1 MRRLTSLLLLVMIAV
16 AAVGTYAV
24 KEEPG
29 WYIRLRY
36 PLKYEA
42 IIRGHANTYGLQ
54 PAYVAAVVFT
64 ESKFEP
70 GAKSSAGAIGLM
82 QLLPD
87 TAQGIADR
95 TGGGNFTTSDLYDP
109 ELNVRYGC
117 WYLNALRDK
126 YSDHPQALEL
136 ALAAYNAG
144 QGNVDRWVA
153 ATPDGRVVRIRFRET
168 RDYVKRVERM
178 QSLYQR
184 GYGLR

>member
-1 MRRLTSLLLLVMIAV
+1 
-16 AAVGTYAV
+16 
-24 KEEPG
+24 
-29 WYIRLRY
+29 
-36 PLKYEA
+36 
-42 IIRGHANTYGLQ
+42 
-54 PAYVAAVVFT
+54 
-64 ESKFEP
+64 
-70 GAKSSAGAIGLM
+70 
-82 QLLPD
+82 LLPT

-126 YSDHPQALEL
+126 YSDHPQSLEL

-144 QGNVDRWVA
+144 QGNVDRWVE

>member
-1 MRRLTSLLLLVMIAV
+1 MRRLTSLVLLVVIAV

-42 IIRGHANTYGLQ
+42 IIRGHAHTYGLQ

-82 QLLPD
+82 QLLPG
-87 TAQGIADR
+87 TAQGIADH
-95 TGGGNFTTSDLYDP
+95 TGGHGFVASDLYVP
-109 ELNVRYGC
+109 EINVRYGC
-117 WYLNALRDK
+117 WYLRQLQTK
-126 YSDHPQALEL
+126 YADHPQAEDL

-153 ATPDGRVVRIRFRET
+153 ATPAGEPVLIPFAET
-168 RDYVKRVERM
+168 RAYIARVHELER
-178 QSLYQR
+178 LYRR
-184 GYGLR
+184 GYGL

>member
-1 MRRLTSLLLLVMIAV
+1 MRRLFGALALVVLVLGAV
-16 AAVGTYAV
+16 AIYAV
-24 KEEPG
+24 RLEPD
-29 WYIRLRY
+29 WYIRARY
-36 PLKYEA
+36 PLQFQTIIEA
-42 IIRGHANTYGLQ
+42 HAVNYDLD
-54 PAYVAAVVFT
+54 PSLVAAVVYT
-64 ESKFEP
+64 ESKFDPRAE
-70 GAKSSAGAIGLM
+70 SSAGALGLM

-95 TGGGNFTTSDLYDP
+95 TGGGNFKPADLYDP

>member
-1 MRRLTSLLLLVMIAV
+1 MRRLFGALALVVLVLGAV
-16 AAVGTYAV
+16 AIYAV
-24 KEEPG
+24 RIEPD
-29 WYIRLRY
+29 WYLRARY
-36 PLKYEA
+36 PLQFQTIIEA
-42 IIRGHANTYGLQ
+42 HAVNYGLE
-54 PAYVAAVVFT
+54 PSLVAAVVYT
-64 ESKFEP
+64 ESKFDPRAE
-70 GAKSSAGAIGLM
+70 SSAGALGLM

-95 TGGGNFTTSDLYDP
+95 TGGGNFRTSDLYDP
-109 ELNVRYGC
+109 ELNVRNGC
-117 WYLNALRDK
+117 WYLSALRDK

-144 QGNVDRWVA
+144 QGNVDRWVE

>member
-1 MRRLTSLLLLVMIAV
+1 MRRLFGALALVVLVLGAV
-16 AAVGTYAV
+16 AIYAV
-24 KEEPG
+24 RIEPD
-29 WYIRLRY
+29 WYLRARY
-36 PLKYEA
+36 PLQFQTIIEA
-42 IIRGHANTYGLQ
+42 HAVNYGLE
-54 PAYVAAVVFT
+54 PSLVAAVVYT
-64 ESKFEP
+64 ESKFDPRAE
-70 GAKSSAGAIGLM
+70 SSAGALGLM

-95 TGGGNFTTSDLYDP
+95 TGGGNFKTSDLYDP

-117 WYLNALRDK
+117 WYLKALRDK

-144 QGNVDRWVA
+144 QGNVDRWVE

>member
-1 MRRLTSLLLLVMIAV
+1 MRRLFGALALVVLVLGAV
-16 AAVGTYAV
+16 AIYAV
-24 KEEPG
+24 RIEPD
-29 WYIRLRY
+29 WYLRARY
-36 PLKYEA
+36 PLQFQTIIEA
-42 IIRGHANTYGLQ
+42 HAVNYGLE
-54 PAYVAAVVFT
+54 PSLVAAVVYT
-64 ESKFEP
+64 ESKFDPRAE
-70 GAKSSAGAIGLM
+70 SSAGALGLM

-95 TGGGNFTTSDLYDP
+95 TGGGNFKTSDLYDP

-144 QGNVDRWVA
+144 QGNVDRWVE

-178 QSLYQR
+178 QRLYQR

>member
-1 MRRLTSLLLLVMIAV
+1 MRRLFGALALVVLVLGVV
-16 AAVGTYAV
+16 AIYAV
-24 KEEPG
+24 RLEPD
-29 WYIRLRY
+29 WYLRARY
-36 PLKYEA
+36 PLQFQTIIEA
-42 IIRGHANTYGLQ
+42 HAVNYGLE
-54 PAYVAAVVFT
+54 PSLVAAVVYT
-64 ESKFEP
+64 ESKFDPRAE
-70 GAKSSAGAIGLM
+70 SSAGALGLM

-95 TGGGNFTTSDLYDP
+95 TGGGNFKTSDLYDP

-144 QGNVDRWVA
+144 QGNVDRWVE